1 MSIKVLE
8 ALKKEKQTI
17 RDLTEVAVDV
27 GNVVSLIRKLVNRIK
42 LRRAKRRADKL
53 LKQLEKEGVQAPAD
67 EEMAVQEATE

>member
-53 LKQLEKEGVQAPAD
+53 LKQLEKEGVQVPVD
-67 EEMAVQEATE
+67 EEMAVQEAAE